1 MMDLIT
7 EHIEAWT
14 GAEIL
19 KANGGKGRGR
29 GANGQSPHG
38 IKKLRE
44 LILELA
50 VGGKLVEQN
59 PSDEPA
65 RVLLEKITK
74 EKARLFRHNSG
85 LADSDNYRHNLKQL
99 IERKL
104 ELYPDIG
111 KSIVEAIIEDDH
123 GKNRITIVSMPA

>member
-50 VGGKLVEQN
+50 VRGKLEQD

-74 EKARLFRHNSG
+74 EKARLVRHNPG
-85 LADSDNYRHNLKQL
+85 LADSDNYRHNLAQL

-104 ELYPDIG
+104 ERCPDIG
-111 KSIVEAIIEDDH
+111 KSLL
-123 GKNRITIVSMPA
+123 RP